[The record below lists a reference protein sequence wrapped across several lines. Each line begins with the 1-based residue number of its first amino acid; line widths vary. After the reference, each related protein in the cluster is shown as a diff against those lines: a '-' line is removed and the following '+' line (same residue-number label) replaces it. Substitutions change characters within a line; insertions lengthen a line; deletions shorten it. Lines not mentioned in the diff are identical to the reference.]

1 MGVRTLEVLTPLAPF
16 PWRAKGKEFLKAKP
30 PLHPSPPLPGGSGGG
45 KKESAPLWPLSPAF
59 GGKGLGDRGKP
70 RVQNPFSPPRV
81 RRRARREAFPV
92 FARPARRSPSFSPF
106 PGVWGKGLGDRGK
119 PRVQNPFSPPRV
131 RRESRRGRPFPS
143 SQGGRRGV
151 LPSPLS
157 PAFGERGWGIGETPG
172 SKDHFPRPVF
182 GEGAGGGAPLL
193 ISLGRRHG
201 RRRNRLALASH
212 FIEKAQGVE
221 PALGQVGDV
230 RG

>member
-1 MGVRTLEVLTPLAPF
+1 LGVRTLEVLTPLPPF

-106 PGVWGKGLGDRGK
+106 PGVWGKGLGDRGNARLK
-119 PRVQNPFSPPRV
+119 RPFSPPRL
-131 RRESRRGRPFPS
+131 RG
-143 SQGGRRGV
+143 GG
-151 LPSPLS
+151 
-157 PAFGERGWGIGETPG
+157 RGWGSAPNQPG
-172 SKDHFPRPVF
+172 KAAWPEAKPPCPRLSLHR
-182 GEGAGGGAPLL
+182 ESAG
-193 ISLGRRHG
+193 R
-201 RRRNRLALASH
+201 
-212 FIEKAQGVE
+212 
-221 PALGQVGDV
+221 
-230 RG
+230 